1 MKSDLVRKLIVI
13 PILVVGIAVLVV
25 LIKNRVE
32 PERLEFAEKVTAVRT
47 IEVPSLT
54 VIPRFTGFGTV
65 EPSQVWNSV
74 AQVSG
79 KVTIVDPSFEK
90 GNIVAKDQFLLQI
103 DPTDFELAIAQVE
116 TNIESVRAQVAEL
129 EIQETNSR
137 ASLAIEKE
145 SLSILE
151 MEVER
156 KRKLVG
162 SGAVSSSDLE
172 REQRSALAQRQ
183 SMQNLE
189 NALNLYPAER
199 RRLEAE
205 LARLQAQ
212 LQSARLDLDR
222 TRVSMPF
229 TGRVAEVG
237 VEQFQYV
244 RQGDR
249 LASADAIAKAEIEVQ
264 VPLWRLTAIIRSE
277 GITDVSELRGVNIGE
292 RLGISAS
299 VYLDQGNLF
308 TEWEGRVVRFSDQL
322 DPQTRTLGVIVEVD
336 RPYSNIQ
343 PGIRPPLVK
352 GFFVRVELR
361 GRPRANTLVV
371 PRSALHEG
379 HVYLINSDNRL
390 EKRLVTTGIQGASY
404 YSVAGGLA
412 AGERIVVS
420 DLIPAIDGMLL
431 DSVDD
436 PETAE
441 RLALA
446 ARAETGGQL

>member
-1 MKSDLVRKLIVI
+1 MKSDLTRKLILI
-13 PILVVGIAVLVV
+13 PILAIGIAVLFV
-25 LIKNRVE
+25 LIKNRAE
-32 PERLEFAEKVTAVRT
+32 PERLEFVEKVTAVRT
-47 IEVPSLT
+47 IDVPALT
-54 VIPRFTGFGTV
+54 VIPRFTGHGTV
-65 EPSQVWNSV
+65 EPSQVWHSV

-79 KVTIVDPSFEK
+79 KVTIVDPSFKK
-90 GNIVAKDQFLLQI
+90 GNILAKDQFLLQI
-103 DPTDFELAIAQVE
+103 NPTDFELAIAQVE
-116 TNIESVRAQVAEL
+116 TDIESVRAQVAEL
-129 EIQETNSR
+129 EIQETNSQ
-137 ASLAIEKE
+137 ASLSIEKE

-172 REQRSALAQRQ
+172 REQRSVLAQRQ
-183 SMQNLE
+183 SIQNLE

-199 RRLEAE
+199 RRREAE

-222 TRVSMPF
+222 TRISMPF
-229 TGRVAEVG
+229 TGRIAEVG
-237 VEQFQYV
+237 VEQYQYV
-244 RQGDR
+244 RQGER
-249 LASADAIAKAEIEVQ
+249 LATADAIDKAEIEVQ
-264 VPLWRLTAIIRSE
+264 VPLWRLAAIIRSE
-277 GITDVSELRGVNIGE
+277 GITDVAELRAFNIGE
-292 RLGISAS
+292 RLGVTAR
-299 VYLDQGNLF
+299 VYLDQDDLF

-336 RPYSNIQ
+336 KPYSNIQ

-361 GRPRANTLVV
+361 GRPRPNTLVI

-379 HVYLINSDNRL
+379 QVYIMRMDSRL
-390 EKRLVTTGIQGASY
+390 EKRRVVTDIQGASY
-404 YSVAGGLA
+404 YSVSDGLR
-412 AGERIVVS
+412 AGEKIVVS

-436 PETAE
+436 AETMA
-441 RLALA
+441 RLARA
-446 ARAETGGQL
+446 AQAETGDQL